1 MKKATTY
8 STEKQTDN
16 AGGFTLIEV
25 MIAIA
30 VLTIGLL
37 AIGSVQISSIN
48 GNTTGKMTSQAATF
62 AADQLERLLAIDFD
76 DPQLADGTS
85 SQRQEGSYNIN
96 WDINDTA
103 TANTRIIT
111 VTVSSANPALQGRQV
126 CLGPSRRIVCDVN
139 MFFQKG

>member
-1 MKKATTY
+1 MKKATPY
-8 STEKQTDN
+8 RTEKGPDRTQ
-16 AGGFTLIEV
+16 GFTLIEV

-62 AADQLERLLAIDFD
+62 AADQLERLLALDFD
-76 DPQLADGTS
+76 DANLEDGDTG
-85 SQRQEGSYNIN
+85 QRQEVSYTIN
-96 WDINDTA
+96 WTVADTA

-111 VTVSSANPALQGRQV
+111 VTVTSGNPALEGRPV
-126 CLGPSRRIVCDVN
+126 VLRALKTDSV
-139 MFFQKG
+139 